1 MGRAPICLAAGRLD
15 AIIALGTL
23 SAEPAAR
30 GLEGSHFRVRREV
43 VRRHGPHP
51 GDLICEMVGKVSNS
65 EIVGDRAPT
74 IGRRASSIAFN
85 HRVNDSAY
93 LEFA

>member
-1 MGRAPICLAAGRLD
+1 M
-15 AIIALGTL
+15 ALGTL

-51 GDLICEMVGKVSNS
+51 GDLTCEMVGKASNS
-65 EIVGDRAPT
+65 EIVGDRVPT
-74 IGRRASSIAFN
+74 IGLRASSIAFN

-93 LEFA
+93 PEFA